1 MSEGKYFWNNPHFW
15 NALRFLTVIPTP
27 SMDHVEDDWLMRAAK
42 YFPLVGI
49 IVGSFSAIVLL
60 LAGEIWRGLL
70 PPLLAIAAG
79 IVLSGALH
87 EDGLAD
93 TADGFGGGRS
103 RESRLAIMKD
113 SRIGTYGTLALGLT
127 VALRVAA
134 VAALPPWIGAAP
146 LRAAHAGGGLSA
158 AAVMTNL
165 PYAGDPAATKLTYV
179 DAPLRRTE
187 IALAVIFMLA
197 AWLPLARTGVL
208 AALIGVLAGAALAGW
223 VVGCARGMVGGY
235 NGDVVGAIEEVFGGG
250 GLLGVAC
257 GLPGG

>member
-1 MSEGKYFWNNPHFW
+1 MSEGKYWWKNPHFW
-15 NALRFLTVIPTP
+15 KALGFLTVIPTA
-27 SMDHVEDDWLMRAAK
+27 SMEHVEDDWLMRAAK

-134 VAALPPWIGAAP
+134 GAALPPWIGAAS
-146 LRAAHAGGGLSA
+146 LIAAHAGGR
-158 AAVMTNL
+158 L
-165 PYAGDPAATKLTYV
+165 PAGGVGANFPFSGDPRGAETAFFA
-179 DAPLRRTE
+179 APLCR
-187 IALAVIFMLA
+187 AL
-197 AWLPLARTGVL
+197 
-208 AALIGVLAGAALAGW
+208 
-223 VVGCARGMVGGY
+223 
-235 NGDVVGAIEEVFGGG
+235 
-250 GLLGVAC
+250 
-257 GLPGG
+257 